1 MPRAERPIKTCP
13 YTGGP
18 ITVEPVLGRGWVP
31 VGLYDPSRWFDS
43 EDDARRALGVRGGEA
58 RGSDRCPYSGRRL
71 KLVFNERLRKWRAAT
86 FFAPV
91 KVYPSEDD
99 AWYELSFRN
108 GVAPAFLRR
117 PEPVEVARRPGPGGP
132 ADGLG
137 QGLGS
142 FAEEF
147 IEEITK
153 DD

>member
-1 MPRAERPIKTCP
+1 MPRAEQPIKTCP
-13 YTGGP
+13 YTGDP

-31 VGLYDPSRWFDS
+31 VGLFDPSRWFDS
-43 EDDARRALGVRGGEA
+43 EDEARRALGMRGGEQ

-71 KLVFNERLRKWRAAT
+71 KLVLSERLGKWRAST

-91 KVYPSEDD
+91 KVYPTEGD

-108 GVAPAFLRR
+108 GVAPAFPRHPDPVQVRSLR
-117 PEPVEVARRPGPGGP
+117 PEPPGP

-137 QGLGS
+137 QGLGD
-142 FAEEF
+142 FAGEF

-153 DD
+153 Q